1 MPSDTPPDG
10 EAAQPRSLNRSAEA
24 RPAATILLL
33 RDGAEGLEVFMV
45 VRNRAID
52 FAGGALVFPGGRVE
66 AADATLGEP
75 FRIAAIREAFEESGI
90 LLARRGGEWLAEHSL
105 PRDGDFHALLAE
117 HALVPAVDALVPYAH
132 WITPADMP
140 KRFDTHFFLAEAPA
154 QQIALH
160 DGGEAVESVWI
171 SPGRALAEAEA
182 GVRVLVFATKLNLVK
197 LARFRSVAEA
207 LAGAGPVVTV
217 CPEPFER
224 DGQTWL
230 RIPAEA
236 GYGQSEYLP
245 AHRPMKPLSAGR

>member
-1 MPSDTPPDG
+1 MPIDTAP
-10 EAAQPRSLNRSAEA
+10 A
-24 RPAATILLL
+24 RPASTILLL
-33 RDGAEGLEVFMV
+33 RDGAAGLEVFMV

-66 AADATLGEP
+66 PADASLGEP

-90 LLARRGGEWLAEHSL
+90 LLARRGDELLAEHNL

-117 HALVPAVDALVPYAH
+117 HALTPAPDALVHYAH

-140 KRFDTHFFLAEAPA
+140 KRFDTHFFLAEAPPR
-154 QQIALH
+154 QVGLH
-160 DGGEAVESVWI
+160 DGGEAVESIWI
-171 SPGRALAEAEA
+171 TPDQALAAAAA
-182 GVRVLVFATKLNLVK
+182 GERLLVFATRLNLAK
-197 LARFRSVAEA
+197 LARFATVAQA

-217 CPEPFER
+217 CPEPFHR
-224 DGQTWL
+224 NDATWL

-245 AHRPMKPLSAGR
+245 TNRPMAPRQTLPG